1 MKKSIHSERPNW
13 NPWISAKPDRGFTLT
28 ELLVVISIIA
38 ILAALRLPG
47 LASAKTKSLSM
58 QCLSNVRQL
67 IQGGNMYAADFN
79 DYLPPVWID
88 PSGSNPGH
96 GFNVYQEE
104 HYGRYVYIPNYYP
117 MYGGPDPTPPFKV
130 NPNIVTPYFQ
140 NLGYLYPLGLAGD
153 GRIFYCPAYSAKNLP
168 LGGEELTIENYEQ
181 PLPGSSQG
189 SLLTTD
195 NAGNVRSSYVWNP
208 WAGMVPSVTYPIRL
222 YQKMSSFK
230 TTHVLLME
238 FLVNSSADTHAAL
251 DPKTVAHDRSRTLT
265 VAFSDQAVQQI
276 RITPYMWTECT
287 VGTANNF
294 YVTASGSYPN
304 YANFLNAIEAQH

>member
-1 MKKSIHSERPNW
+1 MKNSLHSERPNW
-13 NPWISAKPDRGFTLT
+13 NPWISAKPNRGFTLT

-79 DYLPPVWID
+79 DYLPPVWLD
-88 PSGSNPGH
+88 PTTPTGTH
-96 GFNVYQEE
+96 GFNNYPEA
-104 HYGRYVYIPNYYP
+104 HYGRYVYISNPYTTG
-117 MYGGPDPTPPFKV
+117 GGPDPAAPFKV
-130 NPNIVTPYFQ
+130 NSNNVTPYFQ

-153 GRIFYCPAYSAKNLP
+153 GKIFYCPAYSAKNLP

-195 NAGNVRSSYVWNP
+195 NAGNVRSSYIWNP
-208 WAGMVPSVTYPIRL
+208 WSAGQGRL
-222 YQKMSSFK
+222 YPK
-230 TTHVLLME
+230 TTDFKAPRVLLME
-238 FLVNSSADTHAAL
+238 YLINNNASTTGPL
-251 DPKTVAHDRSRTLT
+251 NPTTVAHDRSRTLT
-265 VAFSDQAVQQI
+265 VAYSDQAVQQI
-276 RITPYMWTECT
+276 RITPYMWTECN
-287 VGTANNF
+287 VGLVNNF
-294 YVTASGSYPN
+294 YCSSSGAYPN
-304 YANFLNAIEAQH
+304 YGNFLRAIEAQR